1 MVNNIAVPYNSLRR
15 IIQIPLDQI
24 IKLLVSSFLTASK
37 YAKNALAN
45 VLKIED
51 KKILLALNTFE
62 KKTITVTKYEL
73 KKELKLTSNTFI
85 IGCVGEL
92 AKRKGHHVLVDA
104 FNLLMQKQNNRII
117 LLIIGDGPEEKS
129 LKKVI
134 LNYGL
139 SENILIVP
147 FTDNIFNYYNIMDLY
162 VHPTIAADDLPFA
175 VREAMSMGLPILAS
189 DYAGIPE
196 LVKNEYNGILVTPGS
211 SEILCDSIYDLINDH
226 EKCKLMGENSIKVF
240 QEKLSKKMILD
251 NYKNIFFKYIK

>member
-1 MVNNIAVPYNSLRR
+1 MELEEMREMLGAYK
-15 IIQIPLDQI
+15 Q
-24 IKLLVSSFLTASK
+24 LLEREKQL
-37 YAKNALAN
+37 ALEQHFQGFMGQ
-45 VLKIED
+45 LKID
-51 KKILLALNTFE
+51 DI
-62 KKTITVTKYEL
+62 EL